1 MGSNSKSRQAASPD
15 QLEQE
20 IVATRAEI
28 DRKLVLLQ
36 QHFSPRQIA
45 GQLTTALVSQGGT
58 FARNLGVSLRDN
70 PVPAILVGI
79 GLAWLMIASSRNH
92 KPAASRRPATDSH
105 APRAAAA
112 LAAIEGGEPRQA
124 ALGSPADTNAA
135 GSAVAHRG
143 AG

>member
-20 IVATRAEI
+20 IAKTRAEI

-36 QHFSPRQIA
+36 QHFSPRQVA
-45 GQLTTALVSQGGT
+45 GQLTSALVSQGGT

-70 PVPAILVGI
+70 PVPAILVGV

-92 KPAASRRPATDSH
+92 RPAAGQQDATDSR

-112 LAAIEGGEPRQA
+112 LAVIESGEARQA
-124 ALGSPADTNAA
+124 AIGSSAGTGVAEPAA
-135 GSAVAHRG
+135 AHRG